1 MNELNYGEMNIENKL
16 FHLKT
21 KNRRLR
27 NKNIGKKLKW
37 FVPIK
42 ENVLY
47 ISDDGRKAVRLSN
60 FGGYLSL
67 NYFVYTKGKRP
78 LYRVKRTNRFLA
90 KSQALKY
97 LNDKVKLKDL

>member
-1 MNELNYGEMNIENKL
+1 MNVFKL
-16 FHLKT
+16 KRKRKSFI
-21 KNRRLR
+21 
-27 NKNIGKKLKW
+27 KNIGKKLKW

-47 ISDDGRKAVRLSN
+47 ISDDGKKAVRLSN
-60 FGGYLSL
+60 FGGFLSL

-97 LNDKVKLKDL
+97 LNDNVKLKDL